1 MGDPLLER
9 TRRLLTDYLTFCA
22 REPGTPEPPPGS
34 TEAALL
40 RTVAAEVQENY
51 QEFFSSFLGYQGN
64 RLEVVTRMVDVVL
77 SDDQHINW
85 GRLVLVLTFAGTLL
99 SQGPCKVTRQKKS
112 GLRRNQ
118 SQVTRDC
125 QLIVDFLC
133 SRILGQ
139 HRSWLEDQD
148 GWDGFCDFFKSPFP
162 LRFGRLVIKTLLYC
176 IIATAVLYAWK
187 QFRF

>member
-40 RTVAAEVQENY
+40 RSVAGEVQENY

-64 RLEVVTRMVDVVL
+64 RLELVTRMVDVVL
-77 SDDQHINW
+77 SDTINW

-99 SQGPCKVTRQKKS
+99 KQGPCKATKQK
-112 GLRRNQ
+112 RRGRGNQ

-139 HRSWLEDQD
+139 HRSWLEAQD
-148 GWDGFCDFFKSPFP
+148 GWVRPRSECGSDGVC
-162 LRFGRLVIKTLLYC
+162 G
-176 IIATAVLYAWK
+176 
-187 QFRF
+187 

>member
-40 RTVAAEVQENY
+40 RSVAGEIQEHY

-64 RLEVVTRMVDVVL
+64 RLELVTRMVNVVL
-77 SDDQHINW
+77 SDTINW

-99 SQGPCKVTRQKKS
+99 NQGPCKATKQKKS
-112 GLRRNQ
+112 GRGNQ
-118 SQVTRDC
+118 SHVTRDC

-139 HRSWLEDQD
+139 HRSWLEAQG

-162 LRFGRLVIKTLLYC
+162 LCFWRLVIKILLYC
-176 IIATAVLYAWK
+176 IIATATLYVWK